1 VVRNQNVIRQLSGSH
16 VGSCREVTRQLSRSC
31 KSAIR
36 QSSGSQLTV
45 IRQTI
50 GSCQAVIRQSSRSH
64 QVDIS
69 LLFFTHSSFQR
80 LTLTPRTLLPAWLS
94 YCVHG
99 KFSEYGFGLKHH
111 FQSYCLMLGN
121 SIRYSTRSLKK
132 MFFFNIKIFLLTI
145 LFNNMTGSSKVSKSD
160 F

>member
-1 VVRNQNVIRQLSGSH
+1 MVRNQNVIRQLSGSH

-36 QSSGSQLTV
+36 QSAIRQSSGSH
-45 IRQTI
+45 
-50 GSCQAVIRQSSRSH
+50 QAVIRQSLGSRH
-64 QVDIS
+64 IS

-132 MFFFNIKIFLLTI
+132 TFFSISRI
-145 LFNNMTGSSKVSKSD
+145 SY
-160 F
+160 